1 LVGNSLERKTER
13 QNKIYKLWMLAGKL
27 VRKETTA
34 NRQTDQQCT
43 SKTWT
48 HNGGLARRGVS
59 EDTRGKESNLAQILW
74 YKKFH
79 ILNLWATVFQY
90 LSFNDRKFTT
100 YFV

>member
-1 LVGNSLERKTER
+1 
-13 QNKIYKLWMLAGKL
+13 
-27 VRKETTA
+27 
-34 NRQTDQQCT
+34 
-43 SKTWT
+43 
-48 HNGGLARRGVS
+48 LARRGVS

-74 YKKFH
+74 YKKLH